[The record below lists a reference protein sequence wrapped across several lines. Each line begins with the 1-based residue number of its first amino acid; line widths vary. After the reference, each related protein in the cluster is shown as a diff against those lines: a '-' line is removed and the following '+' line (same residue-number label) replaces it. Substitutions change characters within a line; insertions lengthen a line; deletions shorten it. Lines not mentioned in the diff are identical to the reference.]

1 MPAQDH
7 RGLTEHEAAQRLS
20 LDGPNLLPGPGR
32 RSLLAMTLNLLREPM
47 LLLLLAA
54 VSIYFALGDAHEA
67 TVLLSF
73 VALIS
78 GITLYQEQKTERTL
92 SALRELA
99 SPRARVMRDGTEKMI
114 PGYMVVRGDVVLLR
128 EGDRV
133 PADAALLA
141 CNDLMVDESLLTGE
155 SVPVRKTVWDGVLQI
170 TRPGGDSLPF
180 VYSGSLLTQGLGIAE
195 VTATGSHSEIGKIGK
210 ALQALPDKPSALQR
224 ETAHLVSRLAIV
236 ALLLCIAVAVLYG
249 MLRGDWLAAM
259 LAAVTLAMAIIPNE
273 YPAVLT
279 VFLALGAWRIS
290 KHGVL
295 TRRIPA
301 IEMLGAATVLC
312 VDKTGTLTQNRM
324 AIRQLYIA
332 DELIMVGE
340 ENENSLPEQFHPLL
354 EFGILASETRPF
366 DPMEKAFH
374 DLGRRFLARTEH
386 LHADW
391 ELVREY
397 PLTRELLAHSHGWQ
411 STAGSY
417 AVATKGA
424 PEAIAD
430 LCHLP
435 PGELR
440 IVEQRA
446 QHMARQGLRVL
457 GVAHASF
464 EGGEWP
470 PDSRALNFEFIG
482 LVGLADPVRPNV
494 SAALRECHSA
504 GLRVVMIT
512 GDYPATAQAI
522 ADEIGLASPGGII
535 GGAELDHLSDS
546 ELSACIRRI
555 NIYARVLPEQ
565 KLRLVQAFRANGEVV
580 AMTGDGVNDAPALK
594 SAHIG
599 IAMGG
604 RGTDVAREAAALVLL
619 QDDFASIVHAVRLG
633 RRIYDNIRNAM
644 SYLLAVHVPI
654 AGMSLLPLLFG
665 LPPMLFPLHVVFM
678 EFVIGPA
685 CSVAFEAEREQNDV
699 MQRPPRA
706 ASQRLFNLRWLLLSL
721 LQGAS
726 VLLAAWLIYALSL
739 KYGSGEYIAR
749 SLSFTTLALSNV
761 AMILTNRSRTQT
773 VFSTLRRSNPSMWL
787 ILSGTIVALELVLY
801 VPGAAEAFRLSPLS
815 ITQWLLC
822 LAIAMASAGW
832 TEFYKAFD

>member
-20 LDGPNLLPGPGR
+20 LDGPNLLPGTGKHG
-32 RSLLAMTLNLLREPM
+32 LTAIALDLLRDPM

-54 VSIYFALGDAHEA
+54 ASIYFALGDAHEA
-67 TVLLSF
+67 AVLLSF
-73 VALIS
+73 VVLIS
-78 GITLYQEQKTERTL
+78 GITFYQEQKAERTL

-99 SPRARVMRDGTEKMI
+99 SPRARVMRDGMEKVI
-114 PGYMVVRGDVVLLR
+114 PGYEVVCGDVMLLR

-133 PADAALLA
+133 PADAVLLS
-141 CNDLMVDESLLTGE
+141 CNDLMADESLLTGE
-155 SVPVRKTVWDGVLQI
+155 SVPVRKIPWDGALPMG
-170 TRPGGDSLPF
+170 RAGGDNLPF
-180 VYSGSLLTQGLGIAE
+180 VYSGSLLTQGLGIAK
-195 VTATGSHSEIGKIGK
+195 VMATGIRSEIGKIGK
-210 ALQALPDKPSALQR
+210 ALQTLSDEPSPLQR
-224 ETAHLVSRLAIV
+224 ETARMVTKLAII
-236 ALLLCIAVAVLYG
+236 ALLLCTMVAALYG
-249 MLRGDWLAAM
+249 TLRGDWLAAM

-324 AIRQLYIA
+324 EIRQLYVA
-332 DELIMVGE
+332 GE
-340 ENENSLPEQFHPLL
+340 YYEIRAENKNPLPEQFHSLL
-354 EFGILASETRPF
+354 EFGILASEARPF

-374 DLGRRFLARTEH
+374 DLGRRFLAHTEH

-411 STAGSY
+411 SNAGSF

-424 PEAIAD
+424 PEAVTD
-430 LCHLP
+430 LCHLLP
-435 PGELR
+435 EKLR
-440 IVEQRA
+440 MVEQ
-446 QHMARQGLRVL
+446 QVQSMARQGLRVL

-464 EGGEWP
+464 NGAEWP
-470 PDSRALNFEFIG
+470 PNPHDLDFKFIG
-482 LVGLADPVRPNV
+482 LIGLADPVRPSV
-494 SAALRECHSA
+494 TAALQECRSA

-535 GGAELDHLSDS
+535 SGTELDKLSDK
-546 ELSACIRRI
+546 ELGERIRNT

-565 KLRLVQAFRANGEVV
+565 KLRLVQAFRASGEVV

-594 SAHIG
+594 AAHIG
-599 IAMGG
+599 IAMGE

-644 SYLLAVHVPI
+644 SYLLSVHVPI

-678 EFVIGPA
+678 EFIIGPA
-685 CSVAFEAEREQNDV
+685 CSIAFEAEREQNDV

-773 VFSTLRRSNPSMWL
+773 VFSTLRRSNSSMWL